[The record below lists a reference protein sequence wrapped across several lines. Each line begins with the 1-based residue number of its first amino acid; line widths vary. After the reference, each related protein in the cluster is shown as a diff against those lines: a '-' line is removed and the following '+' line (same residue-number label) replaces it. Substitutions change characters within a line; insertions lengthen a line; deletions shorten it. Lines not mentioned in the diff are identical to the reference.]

1 MMQYPFENISL
12 PDWVA
17 THLTRIP
24 PRVVEAGLGYIPSL
38 NPIISSQLGGGLPKG
53 AISEFGIPLHHTGR
67 SVLADFI
74 GYATQHHD
82 LCLWINGHSDLSIY
96 PPAWAAR
103 GINPARWVV
112 ANTKTPTRA
121 LKAALMKRLFKLV
134 IFDMPLN
141 SLGIEDIAFIG
152 MQARINRY
160 AVVLIRPHLL
170 HPKSGNPWAKLR
182 VNLHGSGDRLRL
194 HVIKGVQGVVNTPTL
209 TLPGGEGK

>member
-1 MMQYPFENISL
+1 MMQYPFQDISL

-24 PRVVEAGLGYIPSL
+24 PRVTDAGLTHIPSL

-53 AISEFGIPLHHTGR
+53 SISEFGIPLHSTGR
-67 SVLADFI
+67 SILADFV

-82 LCLWINGHSDLSIY
+82 LCLWINGHPELSIY
-96 PPAWAAR
+96 PPAWTAR
-103 GINPARWVV
+103 GINPSRWVV
-112 ANTKTPTRA
+112 ANTATPIRA

-134 IFDMPLN
+134 IFDMPP
-141 SLGIEDIAFIG
+141 SGLGIEDIAFIG

-160 AVVLIRPHLL
+160 AAVLIRPHLL

-194 HVIKGVQGVVNTPTL
+194 NLLKGPNGVIVN
-209 TLPGGEGK
+209 PGFSFL